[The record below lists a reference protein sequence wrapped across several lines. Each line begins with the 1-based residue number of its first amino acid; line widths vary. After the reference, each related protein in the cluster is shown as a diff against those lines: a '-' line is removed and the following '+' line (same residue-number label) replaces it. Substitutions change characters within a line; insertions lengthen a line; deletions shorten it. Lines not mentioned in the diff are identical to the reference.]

1 MGLFLG
7 YLLGFA
13 VALGLIVGFA
23 KYQNLRSKK
32 RIDLMQKLCLLY
44 IITFFSSLSCFPS
57 HEIVT
62 PPRVAILESEPNEI
76 VIELDMQWDG
86 NPDIVLDIK
95 TRVGVALPI
104 QAGKVKDVWLKLVK
118 DLDIQR
124 DNNKNRGQVHLEL
137 IYCPFS
143 TENVWTHLIPN
154 FCREGTQ
161 TFDSRE
167 AAAANKKDIIVR
179 GVLSVTVVSAESV
192 PATDL
197 MVKSGPFVVL
207 TMKKSEHRNKTRVPF
222 S

>member
-32 RIDLMQKLCLLY
+32 RIDLLNWLNQL
-44 IITFFSSLSCFPS
+44 I

-95 TRVGVALPI
+95 TR
-104 QAGKVKDVWLKLVK
+104 AGKVKDVWLKLVK